1 MTGFGVFEACDL
13 LGRTILSVIGLMA
26 FSVSSAFGEIC
37 ETLREGPTA
46 RVVAIA
52 DGDTLDLETGLTV
65 RLVGIQAPKLPLGRE
80 GFEPWPLGDEAK
92 AALSDLALGKMAT
105 LYYGDETRDRHG
117 RALAHVL
124 VAGEDGSVWAQQ
136 ALLEMGLA
144 RVYSF
149 PDNRQCIAQMYK
161 AERIGRVER
170 RGIWRHPF
178 YAIRD
183 GADHDALLEH
193 VGGFELVEGRVL
205 NAALAG
211 GRIYLNFGR
220 YWKEDFTVVIEAA
233 GQRVFE
239 RDGID
244 PLALENQVIRV
255 RGWLDELDGP
265 RILVTHPE
273 QIELLGAQ

>member
-1 MTGFGVFEACDL
+1 M
-13 LGRTILSVIGLMA
+13 LGRTVLSVIGLMA
-26 FSVSSAFGEIC
+26 LSISSAFGGIC
-37 ETLREGPTA
+37 ETLHEGPSA
-46 RVVAIA
+46 RVIAIS

-65 RLVGIQAPKLPLGRE
+65 RLVGIQAPKLPLGRD
-80 GFEPWPLGDEAK
+80 GFEAWPLGDDAK
-92 AALSDLALGKMAT
+92 DALSDLAMGKMVT

-117 RALAHVL
+117 RALAHVF
-124 VAGEDGSVWAQQ
+124 VEGPDEPVWVQQ
-136 ALLEMGLA
+136 AMLEMGLA

-149 PDNRQCIAQMYK
+149 PDNRQCIARMYR
-161 AERIGRVER
+161 AERIGRAER
-170 RGIWRHPF
+170 RGIWRDPF

-183 GADHDALLEH
+183 GADHEALSEH
-193 VGGFELVEGRVL
+193 IGGFELVEGRVL

-211 GRIYLNFGR
+211 GRVYLNFGR

-233 GQRVFE
+233 GQRLFE

-244 PLALENQVIRV
+244 PLALENRVIRV
-255 RGWLDELDGP
+255 RGWLDKLDGP